1 MWRWCFHQHT
11 MTPRNTT
18 STCRKLRFTQ
28 ELKYSQTFFEI
39 QVEDFSRLVVSIQQH
54 RQITRQMS
62 QLRPCPP
69 RSTVNIWRR
78 SPLLFS
84 HIFTSFSFAMLKGK
98 LLLDVPKFHVKKNK
112 KTWNSVNHPGFPSP
126 NLASTKRNSDL
137 GTVTGLPWVKIPT
150 SCKSLRFPSRIYL
163 CKRILQRM
171 KMDTSKWFTWLND
184 VHLRSSVLLCLNS

>member
-1 MWRWCFHQHT
+1 MLPSTYHDTKKRYQYLQEIEIY
-11 MTPRNTT
+11 PTT
-18 STCRKLRFTQ
+18 RVLPK
-28 ELKYSQTFFEI
+28 FFEI
-39 QVEDFSRLVVSIQQH
+39 QVEDFSQLVVSIQQH

-62 QLRPCPP
+62 QLRSCPP

-98 LLLDVPKFHVKKNK
+98 LVLDVPKFHVKKHGILW
-112 KTWNSVNHPGFPSP
+112 TIQVSHHQTSP
-126 NLASTKRNSDL
+126 APK
-137 GTVTGLPWVKIPT
+137 GTRTSSEQWQACRGWRFLLPA
-150 SCKSLRFPSRIYL
+150 KSLRFPSRIYL

-184 VHLRSSVLLCLNS
+184 VHLRSSDFLCLNS